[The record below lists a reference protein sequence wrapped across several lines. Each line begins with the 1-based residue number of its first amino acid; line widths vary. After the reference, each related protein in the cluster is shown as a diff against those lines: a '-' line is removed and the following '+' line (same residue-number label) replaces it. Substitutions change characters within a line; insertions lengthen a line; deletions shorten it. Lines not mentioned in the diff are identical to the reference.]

1 LLKRQV
7 ACSHNNMMVSFV
19 NQALAI
25 GVVVSHV
32 ALLIG
37 VVYFFVNRKNPDHTP
52 ARLLMRYADVAAI
65 AIVLGGIALSLFYSR
80 VAGFAPCILCVVQ
93 RYFLYPQ
100 IIFLVIAWRTQKM
113 WAYTVA
119 WMLSLGGAL
128 IALYHNYIDYGGAD
142 LFACDAL
149 GGGVSCAKRYVM
161 ELGYVT
167 IPMMSLTAFV
177 LLLIILSFK
186 MRRMCHNKEVI
197 NQ

>member
-1 LLKRQV
+1 MLL
-7 ACSHNNMMVSFV
+7 SIV
-19 NQALAI
+19 NIALAI

-32 ALLIG
+32 VLMVGL
-37 VVYFFVNRKNPDHTP
+37 VYFFVHRKNPDHAP
-52 ARLLMRYADVAAI
+52 ARLLMKGVDLLLI
-65 AIVLGGIALSLFYSR
+65 GIVLGGILLSLFYSR
-80 VAGFAPCILCVVQ
+80 FAGFAPCILCVIQ

-113 WAYTVA
+113 WAYTVV
-119 WMLSLGGAL
+119 WMLSLVGAV

-149 GGGVSCAKRYVM
+149 GAGISCTKRYVM

-177 LLLIILSFK
+177 LILVILSFK
-186 MRRMCHNKEVI
+186 MRRMCHN
-197 NQ
+197 NQAHI

>member
-1 LLKRQV
+1 ML
-7 ACSHNNMMVSFV
+7 SFV

-25 GVVVSHV
+25 GVIASHI

-37 VVYFFVNRKNPDHTP
+37 VVYFFVNRKNPDHAP
-52 ARLLMRYADVAAI
+52 ARLLMKYADVAAI

-119 WMLSLGGAL
+119 WILSLAGAL

-149 GGGVSCAKRYVM
+149 GRGISCTKRYVM

-177 LLLIILSFK
+177 LLLVILSFK

-197 NQ
+197 NS